1 MQAKGET
8 DMRTLGLLAGA
19 ALALAACAG
28 SREEPLTISEIQVET
43 DLAAVGSREAV
54 AYWQS
59 LSGDLE
65 TALANQF
72 LGRID
77 PSGNRITVD
86 VDEISLTSPFAS
98 GATAETARLSGRVEM
113 LNPAGTS
120 EGVWDVTAT
129 AQDVADFLP
138 AGTDVV
144 RVQPTT
150 PEYYN
155 AVVQAFARGAA
166 LTIDANT

>member
-1 MQAKGET
+1 
-8 DMRTLGLLAGA
+8 MRTLGLLAGA

-28 SREEPLTISEIQVET
+28 REPEPLTISEIQVET
-43 DLAAVGSREAV
+43 DLTAVGSREAV

-59 LSGDLE
+59 LSSDLE
-65 TALANQF
+65 TAIANQF
-72 LGRID
+72 VGSID
-77 PSGNRITVD
+77 PAGNVITVD

-120 EGVWDVTAT
+120 EGAWNITAT
-129 AQDVADFLP
+129 AQDVVDFLP
-138 AGTDVV
+138 VGTNVETV
-144 RVQPTT
+144 RPTT
-150 PEYYN
+150 PEYYS

-166 LTIDANT
+166 LSIQAGA